1 MVLAVPLSR
10 EKGVS
15 MNDPS
20 TLWLTV
26 TNIALGAV
34 TLICMVAVGIG
45 VVQELAARAKKR
57 AAFSKL
63 DKEVSDLVASLSDGH
78 AFDTPSLGLT
88 MADGG
93 EELRKK
99 EER

>member
-1 MVLAVPLSR
+1 
-10 EKGVS
+10 

-20 TLWLTV
+20 TLWLTI

-34 TLICMVAVGIG
+34 TLICIGAVGIG
-45 VVQELAARAKKR
+45 VVQELAARARKR
-57 AAFSKL
+57 AALSKL
-63 DKEVSDLVASLSDGH
+63 DKEVSDLVASYSDSH
-78 AFDTPSLGLT
+78 AFDSPTLGLT

>member
-1 MVLAVPLSR
+1 
-10 EKGVS
+10 

-20 TLWLTV
+20 TLWLTI

-34 TLICMVAVGIG
+34 TLICLVAVAIG

-57 AAFSKL
+57 SALSRL
-63 DKEVSDLVASLSDGH
+63 DQEVSDLVASFSDGH
-78 AFDTPSLGLT
+78 AFDSPSLGVT

-93 EELRKK
+93 EELGKK

>member
-1 MVLAVPLSR
+1 MVLAVPVSK

-26 TNIALGAV
+26 TNIALGVV
-34 TLICMVAVGIG
+34 TLICIVAVGIG
-45 VVQELAARAKKR
+45 VVQELAARAKKT
-57 AAFSKL
+57 AALSKL
-63 DKEVSDLVASLSDGH
+63 DKEVFDLVASFNDGH

>member
-1 MVLAVPLSR
+1 
-10 EKGVS
+10 

-34 TLICMVAVGIG
+34 TLICIVAVGIG
-45 VVQELAARAKKR
+45 IIQELAARAKKR
-57 AAFSKL
+57 ATLSKL
-63 DKEVSDLVASLSDGH
+63 DQEVSDLVASFNDGH
-78 AFDTPSLGLT
+78 AFDFPSLGVT

-93 EELRKK
+93 EELGKK

>member
-1 MVLAVPLSR
+1 MAFAVPLPR

-20 TLWLTV
+20 TLWLTI

-34 TLICMVAVGIG
+34 TLICIVAVGIG
-45 VVQELAARAKKR
+45 VLQELAARARKR
-57 AAFSKL
+57 AALSKL
-63 DKEVSDLVASLSDGH
+63 DAEVSDLVASFSDGH
-78 AFDTPSLGLT
+78 AFDSPTLGLT

-93 EELRKK
+93 EELGKK